1 VPPEISEGIERAKLN
16 GVDLSE
22 MVADWKKLTTKE
34 EQLEQRVEMRR
45 LLGDA
50 AADRLL
56 EAKRGAKKEEEKKK
70 KDDNLQ
76 AVLLVL
82 AEECELYVDQ
92 RATPFA
98 RIPRERHHEMWGVR
112 SRRFRDWLAFRCF
125 EKVGTA
131 PGASIISDV
140 INVIAGKAL
149 YASPELVLSNRFA
162 WDDHEALWYDLSDA
176 AWRAVRITPK
186 GWRIV
191 NDPPP
196 LFRRYGHQRPQVGP
210 LRGGTLDPLLDLLNL
225 ASDEDQW
232 LFKVWMVAALI
243 PDVPRPVLILWGPQ
257 GSAKTATARL
267 IKALLDPSAF
277 RDGLSFP
284 TRPRELTQ
292 VLDHHAV
299 AAFDNV
305 GYLKQDI
312 SDHLC
317 RAVTGGGFSK
327 RQLYTDEADIIF
339 EFRRIVVLNG
349 ISIPGTRPDL
359 LDRSILL
366 NLGHIDKTDRRLEKE
381 LTAEFEA
388 HRPRILGAMFS
399 LLSRA
404 MQTYDSTV
412 LDGAPRM
419 ADWTRWGMAIA
430 EAIEPGGAELLLEA
444 YRQNRLQQNEE
455 ALAAH
460 AIGAAVLALMA
471 DVDRNEW
478 TGTPS
483 KLLTKLNQVAEE
495 NSIDTTSRLW
505 PRGASWLLRRL
516 QEVETNL
523 VTTGI
528 KVTATR
534 TAGQR
539 LITLTRAAVPG

>member
-1 VPPEISEGIERAKLN
+1 MAGSAGVPPEIREGIERAKLN
-16 GVDLSE
+16 GVDLGE
-22 MVADWKKLTTKE
+22 MVADWKGLASKE
-34 EQLEQRVEMRR
+34 EQLEQRAEMRQ

-56 EAKRGAKKEEEKKK
+56 EVKTGAKEEKKK
-70 KDDNLQ
+70 QEEKKKEKDDNLQ
-76 AVLLVL
+76 AVLLAL
-82 AEECELYVDQ
+82 AEGCELYVDQ

-98 RIPRERHHEMWGVR
+98 RIPRERHHEMWCVR
-112 SRRFRDWLAFRCF
+112 SGRFRDWLAFRCY
-125 EKVGTA
+125 EQVGTV
-131 PGASIISDV
+131 PCASIISDV

-162 WDDHEALWYDLSDA
+162 WDADGALWYDLSDA

-210 LRGGTLDPLLDLLNL
+210 IRGGTLDPLLDLLNL
-225 ASDEDQW
+225 ASDEDRW

-277 RDGLSFP
+277 RDGLCFP

-299 AAFDNV
+299 AAFDNI
-305 GYLKQDI
+305 GYLKRDV

-317 RAVTGGGFSK
+317 RAVTGSGFSK

-339 EFRRIVVLNG
+339 EFRRLVVLNG
-349 ISIPGTRPDL
+349 ISIPATRPDL

-381 LTAEFEA
+381 MTEEFEA
-388 HRPRILGAMFS
+388 HRPRILGEMFD

-412 LDGAPRM
+412 LNGAPRM

-430 EAIEPGGAELLLEA
+430 EAIEPGGSDLLLEA
-444 YRQNRLQQNEE
+444 YRMNRLQQNEE

-460 AIGAAVLALMA
+460 AIGAAVLAL
-471 DVDRNEW
+471 
-478 TGTPS
+478 
-483 KLLTKLNQVAEE
+483 
-495 NSIDTTSRLW
+495 I
-505 PRGASWLLRRL
+505 RRSL
-516 QEVETNL
+516 YQD
-523 VTTGI
+523 
-528 KVTATR
+528 
-534 TAGQR
+534 
-539 LITLTRAAVPG
+539 P